1 MGQLLTDQ
9 SYSEDSDPNNSI
21 LLEAACYYLLL
32 FVSLSLSFSMGGV
45 TLVSFSSM
53 DNPDEKGVIGN
64 HGNRKLSATLSHRH
78 CDLCDF
84 EMLM

>member
-1 MGQLLTDQ
+1 
-9 SYSEDSDPNNSI
+9 
-21 LLEAACYYLLL
+21 
-32 FVSLSLSFSMGGV
+32 MGGV
-45 TLVSFSSM
+45 ALVSFSSM

-64 HGNRKLSATLSHRH
+64 HGNRKLSATLSHRY